1 MKTISLLAAFA
12 VALFSGFMTI
22 EGGFLG
28 APQVM
33 ADSCTGNC
41 K

>member
-1 MKTISLLAAFA
+1 MQTIALLAAFA
-12 VALFSGFMTI
+12 VALFSGSMTI
-22 EGGFLG
+22 EGGFLA
-28 APQVM
+28 APQIT